1 MDEDLEEVQFNLR
14 YAQRLCQRTARFY
27 RRIQTVLT
35 FISLLAGSSAVA
47 TLAAQMPIPS
57 AWMLAAF
64 AIFGCI
70 NLAIRPAEK
79 IAANEADIRKYG
91 ALLAKAQTLDAAT
104 LQQQLNEAR
113 QSDAAEVE
121 PLRAVAYNDVVLE
134 SYEPDALIRLTPMQK
149 LMGALA

>member
-1 MDEDLEEVQFNLR
+1 MHEDLEEVQFNLR
-14 YAQRLCQRTARFY
+14 YAQRLCQRTARLY
-27 RRIQTVLT
+27 RRIQTMLT

-57 AWMLAAF
+57 AWLLAAF

-70 NLAIRPAEK
+70 NLAIRPADK
-79 IAANEADIRKYG
+79 VAANEADIRKYG
-91 ALLAKAQTLDAAT
+91 TLLAKVQTLDAAT

-134 SYEPDALIRLTPMQK
+134 RYEPDALIKLTPMQK
-149 LMGALA
+149 LIGVLA

>member
-27 RRIQTVLT
+27 RRIQTIFT
-35 FISLLAGSSAVA
+35 FISLLAGSGAVA

-57 AWMLAAF
+57 AWLLGAF
-64 AIFGCI
+64 AVSGCI
-70 NLAIRPAEK
+70 NLAIRPADK

-91 ALLAKAQTLDAAT
+91 AVLAKVPMLDAKT
-104 LQQQLNEAR
+104 LQQQFHEAQ
-113 QSDAAEVE
+113 QSDAAEIE

-134 SYEPDALIRLTPMQK
+134 IDEPDALIKLTPMQK